1 MFAAGYIWNYV
12 FFRVKNSSDDRRDSP
27 KVLAELSDEEMRR
40 LGDSVKFIELIE
52 LKTKEE

>member
-1 MFAAGYIWNYV
+1 M
-12 FFRVKNSSDDRRDSP
+12 FFRVKNSSDDRRDLL
-27 KVLAELSDEEMRR
+27 KVLAELSDEERVRR